1 MVKLCSFAPGQNF
14 ELLRRHLDE
23 RGLSYQ
29 LRESS
34 GAAELWV
41 EDIHLDQAAGVLD
54 RFRRPERRSGGPRLS
69 AVLRTWPL
77 TLATT
82 VLGICGFLVVLL
94 RPQWAGYATFT
105 ALELFINHEV
115 FRSFTETYWVD
126 HQWWRLISP
135 AFLHFSVWHL
145 LFNAMA
151 LWELGRRLEFV
162 LPARWYLA
170 VLLVCG
176 VAANGLQYLIS
187 GASLFGGLSGVIFGL
202 CSAIAVLHWRTGSPV
217 LQLPTG
223 LYVLAG
229 VSLLLLPV
237 VLEYLFHI
245 HVANGAHFGGLLAGL
260 VLGLVIPRAALRQP
274 PPHSTATRQEQT

>member
-34 GAAELWV
+34 GVAELWV
-41 EDIHLDQAAGVLD
+41 EDVHLDQAAGVLD
-54 RFRRPERRSGGPRLS
+54 LFRRPEPRRAAPRLS
-69 AVLRTWPL
+69 ALVRTWPA
-77 TLATT
+77 TLATML
-82 VLGICGFLVVLL
+82 LGVCGFLLVIL
-94 RPQWAGYATFT
+94 RPQWAGYVTFT

-135 AFLHFSVWHL
+135 AFLHFSIWHL

-162 LPARWYLA
+162 LPARWYLT

-176 VAANGLQYLIS
+176 VAANGLQYLLS
-187 GASLFGGLSGVIFGL
+187 GASIFGGLSGVIFGL
-202 CSAIAVLHWRTGSPV
+202 FGTIAVLYRRTAEPV
-217 LQLPTG
+217 LQLPSG

-229 VSLLLLPV
+229 VSLVVLPFI
-237 VLEYLFHI
+237 LEYLFHI
-245 HVANGAHFGGLLAGL
+245 HVANGAHLGGLLAGL
-260 VLGLVIPRAALRQP
+260 ALGLVIPRGALGRTRAPQ
-274 PPHSTATRQEQT
+274 SAQRQEQA